1 MSKITS
7 KEIAK
12 EAGVSVS
19 TVSIVLNN
27 KPGVGDKTREKV
39 LRILANHG
47 ISLKQSNLAPSR
59 GVVNFCKIVKH
70 GQIINDRHNV
80 FISEYIDGVVEEAT
94 ARELAVEVSTY
105 QGLPLPEIV
114 ADLNQKMGL
123 LGCVLLSTE
132 FDEKDLVLFRSLEI
146 PYVFLDAVF
155 PYESGAFVTMD
166 NSGMVHSALVHLK
179 EKGHRRVGMFS
190 SDCGSN
196 FIARE
201 RAFRESTR
209 LLGLDTEERCIVR
222 VQSTLAASTRDV
234 GAFLQQC
241 NKEDLPTA
249 FLAVNDIVAIG
260 AIRALQDANILV
272 PDEVSVIGF
281 DDLPMSALLLP
292 PLTTLTV
299 PKLSIGR
306 LAVRVL
312 LNGWEKGEKIKTQK
326 NYLGGTLITRESV
339 RTIG

>member
-114 ADLNQKMGL
+114 ADLTKDGL
-123 LGCVLLSTE
+123 LGCPVVHRILMRKILCCFVVS
-132 FDEKDLVLFRSLEI
+132 KSRM
-146 PYVFLDAVF
+146 YFL
-155 PYESGAFVTMD
+155 MRC
-166 NSGMVHSALVHLK
+166 SA
-179 EKGHRRVGMFS
+179 
-190 SDCGSN
+190 
-196 FIARE
+196 
-201 RAFRESTR
+201 
-209 LLGLDTEERCIVR
+209 
-222 VQSTLAASTRDV
+222 
-234 GAFLQQC
+234 
-241 NKEDLPTA
+241 
-249 FLAVNDIVAIG
+249 
-260 AIRALQDANILV
+260 
-272 PDEVSVIGF
+272 
-281 DDLPMSALLLP
+281 
-292 PLTTLTV
+292 
-299 PKLSIGR
+299 
-306 LAVRVL
+306 
-312 LNGWEKGEKIKTQK
+312 
-326 NYLGGTLITRESV
+326 
-339 RTIG
+339 